1 MITDEKKTRN
11 KNKKHFTLISYNVLV
26 VKKSWKNIK
35 KLV

>member
-26 VKKSWKNIK
+26 VNWKNIK